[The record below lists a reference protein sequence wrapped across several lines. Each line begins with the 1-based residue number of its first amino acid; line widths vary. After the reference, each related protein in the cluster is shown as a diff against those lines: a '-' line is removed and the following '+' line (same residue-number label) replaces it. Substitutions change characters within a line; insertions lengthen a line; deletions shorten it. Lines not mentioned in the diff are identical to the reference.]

1 MAGRKPL
8 GPELVQHLEGSAH
21 AKERF
26 QAMLETL
33 VGRSTIAEACERLG
47 IGEAMFHRLRIEALQ
62 AGLNRLEPRP
72 IGRPPQE
79 TSSEA
84 ARVAELED
92 QLRQLDQ
99 ERQTAEVRLE
109 IAQVLA
115 PPQERPSGKKTT
127 ERKRRRRQRKA
138 RLQAQEEIAMNA
150 AEQVELLRQSKL
162 ARWAMQSTL
171 APWATQARGSTRGRW
186 LATAPERA
194 EDLGTPDSPCA
205 HSGSPDRPPVI
216 PGRGRPLSSFSLAGG
231 AAEASG
237 SQAADSGSAAADG
250 VSPGGPAGEGI
261 AKNNE
266 ATEAARPARGGAA
279 ASAKKRWP

>member
-92 QLRQLDQ
+92 QLRQADEQ
-99 ERQTAEVRLE
+99 RRIAEVRLE
-109 IAQVLA
+109 AAEILA
-115 PPQERPSGKKTT
+115 APQEEAQKKTT
-127 ERKRRRRQRKA
+127 ERKRLRRQRKS
-138 RLQAQEEIAMNA
+138 RLQS
-150 AEQVELLRQSKL
+150 RQK
-162 ARWAMQSTL
+162 R
-171 APWATQARGSTRGRW
+171 
-186 LATAPERA
+186 
-194 EDLGTPDSPCA
+194 SP
-205 HSGSPDRPPVI
+205 
-216 PGRGRPLSSFSLAGG
+216 
-231 AAEASG
+231 
-237 SQAADSGSAAADG
+237 
-250 VSPGGPAGEGI
+250 
-261 AKNNE
+261 
-266 ATEAARPARGGAA
+266 
-279 ASAKKRWP
+279 